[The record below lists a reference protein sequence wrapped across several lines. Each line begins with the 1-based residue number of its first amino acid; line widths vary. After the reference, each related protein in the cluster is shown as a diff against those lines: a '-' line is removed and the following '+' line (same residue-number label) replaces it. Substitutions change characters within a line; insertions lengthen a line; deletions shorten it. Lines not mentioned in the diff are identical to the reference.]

1 MSTFTIEVE
10 DQIGY
15 NKSIEDI
22 FLLRRDPSL
31 LIHIKGE
38 GDQVDKYGYQ
48 NFCKLA
54 IARKEIQILELKE
67 FKDIFPPVGSTPK
80 CTMNDVID
88 FLKFAGA
95 TIKTFSGENPSQ
107 LAPFITNVRLVQS
120 LSSSK
125 PTLAS
130 HFLEFIKGQ
139 CEGKA
144 HPIASG
150 CDSVQEVIDALQQ
163 GIHFDSSDVLESRL
177 TAIQFD
183 NRNLT
188 DFATEVEKI
197 ADRLHEALMVEGVS
211 YNKAMS
217 MTINKV
223 VETCRKQARSSVVKS
238 VLASSHFNH
247 PKEVLSKFIT
257 EVATAAKERQSQPQS
272 QSSFRQNNG
281 NYRNYDSN
289 NGQNRTW
296 RSNSHNANP
305 NNGSFVHRGHQ
316 PQAQVAVRTLQSE
329 NENLPTDRPAGEMI
343 TD

>member
-1 MSTFTIEVE
+1 M
-10 DQIGY
+10 
-15 NKSIEDI
+15 
-22 FLLRRDPSL
+22 
-31 LIHIKGE
+31 
-38 GDQVDKYGYQ
+38 
-48 NFCKLA
+48 
-54 IARKEIQILELKE
+54 
-67 FKDIFPPVGSTPK
+67 
-80 CTMNDVID
+80 
-88 FLKFAGA
+88 
-95 TIKTFSGENPSQ
+95 
-107 LAPFITNVRLVQS
+107 
-120 LSSSK
+120 
-125 PTLAS
+125 
-130 HFLEFIKGQ
+130 
-139 CEGKA
+139 
-144 HPIASG
+144 
-150 CDSVQEVIDALQQ
+150 QEVIDALQQ

-296 RSNSHNANP
+296 RSNTHNANL

-329 NENLPTDRPAGEMI
+329 NENLPTDGPAGEMI